1 MTYLITQLTPE
12 QMALIPEYWAKW
24 QAIALSTQPLDRG
37 LAQSAVNAAYHAIG
51 KPAPEIVFCESPNAV
66 PATLNHLLKRTLS
79 RETQWLVESY
89 SQEQCLRELH
99 QTFGSPMNRVL
110 DEQLHSY
117 LWKQLNQQ
125 LSGQVQLELA
135 LSQAQARHYEPQL
148 WEQLALQSQL
158 RSYLPTCLRREPP
171 LFNSMWMDFAISVL
185 NCTHDRAKGTAFL
198 ALLQHCGWLFPYE
211 KLCLVCDRPRHLS
224 FDAENRLHAEGL
236 PAIQFA
242 DGFSVYAYAGVR
254 LPEQYGRLHPQQ
266 WRSHWLL
273 QEPNAELR
281 RVLIQ
286 GIGYGRI
293 CQELEATEL
302 DSWQAYTLLEIDV
315 EEDDEPILL
324 LKMTCPSTGFIH
336 VARVPPDS
344 LSAKEAISWMNWD
357 IDPEEFAVQ
366 T

>member
-1 MTYLITQLTPE
+1 MTHLITKLTPE
-12 QMALIPEYWAKW
+12 QVALIPEYWAKW
-24 QAIALSTQPLDRG
+24 QAIALSTQPLDRN
-37 LAQSAVNAAYHAIG
+37 LAQEAVKAAYHAID
-51 KPAPEIVFCESPNAV
+51 KPTPEIVFCDSPNAV
-66 PATLNHLLKRTLS
+66 PATLNQLLKRTLS
-79 RETQWLVESY
+79 RETTWLVDSY
-89 SQEQCLRELH
+89 SQEQRLRELH
-99 QTFGSPMNRVL
+99 QTFGVPVNRAL
-110 DEQLHSY
+110 DEHLHSR

-125 LSGQVQLELA
+125 LSGSVQIQLA

-148 WEQLALQSQL
+148 WEQLALQPDMRAVLS
-158 RSYLPTCLRREPP
+158 TCWRREPP

-185 NCTHDRAKGTAFL
+185 HCTHDRAQGTAFL
-198 ALLQHCGWLFPYE
+198 SLLQHGGWLFPYE
-211 KLCLVCDRPRHLS
+211 KLCLVCDRPIHLS
-224 FDAENRLHAEGL
+224 FDAENRLHAEGH
-236 PAIQFA
+236 PAIQFS
-242 DGFSVYAYAGVR
+242 DGLSVYAYAGVR

-293 CQELEATEL
+293 CQELEVTEL
-302 DSWQAYTLLEIDV
+302 DAWQEYTLLEIDV
-315 EEDDEPILL
+315 EDDDEPLLL

-344 LSAKEAISWMNWD
+344 MSAKEAISWMNWD